1 MEGVGDRGD
10 RAGHSGAGR
19 DRGYAGIA
27 SDPGPTVGCVGGG
40 LLVAEIDD
48 PDAAGHAPVV
58 YGGEVPSREGEE
70 VVHTLRGE
78 GGGEQMTSVPRLI
91 HLQHDTVAVM
101 RRGRWGKETKVA
113 GPARAGR
120 DWRSYDDV
128 ADVYD
133 RVRTEFHALPAV
145 DLVALI
151 APPAGGRVL
160 DVGTG
165 TGAAAM
171 AASEAVGPE
180 GLVVGLDPSLEMLRR
195 ARERGV
201 ECLVAGEALDLPFAA
216 ASFDAVV
223 AAFVIFFFTRYETAL
238 FDMVRV
244 LRPGG
249 KVGVTTWGGTEDE
262 FRRTWREV
270 AESFVGKDLVKD
282 AIRRASPWEE
292 RFSDPRW
299 LQESLREAGL
309 RYVNVQH
316 RDYRFTWSIDDYLAG
331 RETGVVG
338 RFLRDMLGE
347 ASFERFR
354 GRVEEEFRSR
364 FADPI
369 GDTTDVLIAVG
380 TKP

>member
-1 MEGVGDRGD
+1 
-10 RAGHSGAGR
+10 
-19 DRGYAGIA
+19 
-27 SDPGPTVGCVGGG
+27 
-40 LLVAEIDD
+40 
-48 PDAAGHAPVV
+48 
-58 YGGEVPSREGEE
+58 
-70 VVHTLRGE
+70 
-78 GGGEQMTSVPRLI
+78 
-91 HLQHDTVAVM
+91 M

-133 RVRTEFHALPAV
+133 RVRTEFHALPAA